1 MIQDRVVHRLFKNAL
16 TRAAKCRGAN
26 EPSLRRKGSRRPPA
40 GSSWFEQLE
49 GRAVMAADGQHMQIG
64 MNLENVVDWSPAW
77 TFTDIFQ
84 ASRGW
89 IAHEVNTAT
98 GAMTWDVSATN
109 PIRVDANGNPAVLSS
124 RINAGG
130 QTLKQMAGTL
140 MFRDID
146 GAYPGGTYRAEWDG
160 TGVVTFGF
168 DARAVAT
175 GRTADGRNFADLQVT
190 PSNSGISMRVEA
202 TSPTDPVRN
211 FHIWMPAWNG
221 QSFAGQR
228 WQPGADFS
236 PFHPLYLQ
244 RLRPFGTLR
253 FMGIQETNS
262 SDIRTWADRR
272 DANDI
277 RQGSGIEG
285 SPSEPLA
292 NGMSVEYMVQ
302 LANDLDADAWFN
314 MPHMAD
320 DTFVRNF
327 ASYVR
332 DHLEP
337 GRKAYV
343 EWSNEIWN
351 FGWGFQA
358 SQWVMEQT
366 RLPQN
371 AGLDNWQVAGREA
384 KRDLDIWTDVFRG
397 QTDRLVRVAAG
408 WAANDWV
415 TNRVVESMGGSFDAI
430 AIAPYFNPN
439 DDKRDSYT
447 AATTVDTILTD
458 TRAAVAESVGW
469 VRNHRAL
476 ADDWSISLGRD
487 IKLLAYEGGPHMDGR
502 SAPYQNAF
510 YAAVNDPRMG
520 GIERDYLKA
529 LDAEGMDLYVD
540 FQFTGQSGATPW
552 GDFAKLHRMDEPLD
566 TAYRYNAVV
575 AAADGSLWSTTAAP
589 ALPVVTAVAADN
601 AAAEAGRDPG
611 TIRFTRTG
619 GDLTA
624 ALTVKYTVGGV
635 ATAGGDFERLSG
647 TVTFAA
653 DAATADVVIQPID
666 DVLVEAAESVTIMLS
681 GGMGYTVGS
690 ATTGEVTIASD
701 DIAVVPIVSVAS
713 AAVTEGNSG
722 VRRMPFIVSLSAAT
736 SETLTVLWSTA
747 NRTAT
752 AGRDYRSA
760 SGRVTFLPGQLTAT
774 VNVWVIG
781 DWVKEGNESFIVTL
795 SSPRNAL
802 LSPASRT
809 ATGVIIN
816 DDGLSRV
823 AVAAAFASLDA
834 SNAKTRRG
842 SRSF

>member
-1 MIQDRVVHRLFKNAL
+1 MIPKFVLQRLFKNA
-16 TRAAKCRGAN
+16 TAGAAKCAGT
-26 EPSLRRKGSRRPPA
+26 RRHRRRPQASRPQTT
-40 GSSWFEQLE
+40 GSVGVEQLE
-49 GRAVMAADGQHMQIG
+49 SRALMAADGQHMQVG

-77 TFTDIFQ
+77 TFKDVFQ

-89 IAHEVNTAT
+89 ITHEVNTAT
-98 GAMTWDVSATN
+98 GAMTWDVGATN
-109 PIRVDANGNPAVLSS
+109 PVRVDANGNPTMLTS
-124 RINAGG
+124 RVNASG
-130 QTLKQMAGTL
+130 QTLRQMAGTL

-190 PSNSGISMRVEA
+190 PSGSGIYMRVEQ
-202 TSPTDPVRN
+202 TSPTDPARN

-221 QSFAGQR
+221 QSFAGRR

-236 PFHPLYLQ
+236 PFHPLYIQ
-244 RLRPFGTLR
+244 RLQPFGTLR
-253 FMGIQETNS
+253 FMGMQETNT

-327 ASYVR
+327 ATYVR

-351 FGWGFQA
+351 FGWGFEA
-358 SQWVMEQT
+358 SQWVMDQT

-384 KRDLDIWTDVFRG
+384 KRDLDIWSNVFSG

-430 AIAPYFNPN
+430 AIAPYFNP
-439 DDKRDSYT
+439 DDEHRDSYT
-447 AATTVDTILTD
+447 SATTVDTILAD
-458 TRAAVAESVGW
+458 TRAAVATSVGW
-469 VRNHRAL
+469 VRNHQNL
-476 ADDWSISLGRD
+476 ANSWGATLGRD

-520 GIERDYLKA
+520 DIERDYLRA

-540 FQFTGQSGATPW
+540 FQYTGQPGASPW
-552 GDFAKLHRMDEPLD
+552 GDFAKLHRMDEPLE

-575 AAADGSLWSTTAAP
+575 AAADGSLWSATPAP
-589 ALPVVTAVAADN
+589 ALPVVTLATVDGT
-601 AAAEAGRDPG
+601 AAEAGLDPG
-611 TIRFTRTG
+611 TVRFTRTG

-624 ALTVKYTVGGV
+624 ALTVSYTVGGS
-635 ATAGGDFERLSG
+635 ATAGSDYERLSG

-653 DAATADVVIQPID
+653 GETTADVTILPLD
-666 DVLVEAAESVTIMLS
+666 DVAVERPESVTITL
-681 GGMGYTVGS
+681 GAGAGYTAGP
-690 ATTGEVTIASD
+690 TTRGEIAITSD
-701 DIAVVPIVSVAS
+701 DVAVVPVVSIAS
-713 AAVTEGNSG
+713 AAIMEGNSG
-722 VRRMPFIVSLSAAT
+722 RRSRCRWRSTSA
-736 SETLTVLWSTA
+736 
-747 NRTAT
+747 
-752 AGRDYRSA
+752 
-760 SGRVTFLPGQLTAT
+760 P
-774 VNVWVIG
+774 
-781 DWVKEGNESFIVTL
+781 
-795 SSPRNAL
+795 
-802 LSPASRT
+802 
-809 ATGVIIN
+809 
-816 DDGLSRV
+816 
-823 AVAAAFASLDA
+823 
-834 SNAKTRRG
+834 
-842 SRSF
+842 SRSPSSLPRAKA

>member
-1 MIQDRVVHRLFKNAL
+1 MIQKRPVHELFKNAWV
-16 TRAAKCRGAN
+16 RASKCGTVNTDR
-26 EPSLRRKGSRRPPA
+26 SRRQA
-40 GSSWFEQLE
+40 SSLKSTALSRFEQLE
-49 GRAVMAADGQHMQIG
+49 PRAVMVADGQHMQVG

-98 GAMTWDVSATN
+98 GAMAWDVGATN

-124 RINAGG
+124 RVNASG

-175 GRTADGRNFADLQVT
+175 GRSADGRNFADLQVT
-190 PSNSGISMRVEA
+190 PSNSGISMRVEV

-211 FHIWMPAWNG
+211 VHIWMPAWNG

-244 RLRPFGTLR
+244 RLQPFGALR
-253 FMGIQETNS
+253 FMGMQETNS

-332 DHLEP
+332 DHLKP
-337 GRKAYV
+337 GLKAYV

-351 FGWGFQA
+351 FGWGFEA
-358 SQWVMEQT
+358 SQWVLEQT

-397 QTDRLVRVAAG
+397 QADRLVRVAAG

-439 DDKRDSYT
+439 DEKRDSYT

-469 VRNHRAL
+469 VRNHRVL
-476 ADDWSISLGRD
+476 ADTWSNSLGRG

-502 SAPYQNAF
+502 NAPYQSAF

-520 GIERDYLKA
+520 DIERDYLRA

-552 GDFAKLHRMDEPLD
+552 GDFAKLHRMDEPLE

-575 AAADGSLWSTTAAP
+575 AAADGSLWSSTPGP
-589 ALPVVTAVAADN
+589 ALPVVTVAAADSVAN
-601 AAAEAGRDPG
+601 EAGRDPG
-611 TIRFTRTG
+611 TIRFIRAG
-619 GDLTA
+619 GDLAT
-624 ALTVKYTVGGV
+624 ALTVNYAVGGV
-635 ATAGGDFERLSG
+635 ATAGGDYERLAG

-653 DAATADVVIQPID
+653 GVATADVAIQPID
-666 DVLVEAAESVTIMLS
+666 DVVVEASESVTVMLS
-681 GGMGYTVGS
+681 GGTGYIVGS
-690 ATTGEVTIASD
+690 AIRGEVTITSD
-701 DIAVVPIVSVAS
+701 DVAVVPIVSIAS
-713 AAVTEGNSG
+713 TAVMEGNG
-722 VRRMPFIVSLSAAT
+722 GMRRMPFTVSLSATTTEAV
-736 SETLTVLWSTA
+736 TVLWSTA

-752 AGRDYRSA
+752 AGRDYRA
-760 SGRVTFLPGQLTAT
+760 TSGRVSFLPGQLTAT

-781 DWVKEGNESFIVTL
+781 DLVKEGNESFVITL
-795 SSPRNAL
+795 SSPKNAL
-802 LSPASRT
+802 LSPALRT
-809 ATGVIIN
+809 AMGVIVN
-816 DDGLSRV
+816 DDGLTRM
-823 AVAAAFASLDA
+823 ALAAAFASLDTI
-834 SNAKTRRG
+834 NAKTRRG
-842 SRSF
+842 SRS

>member
-1 MIQDRVVHRLFKNAL
+1 MIPKGPVHRLFKNAL
-16 TRAAKCRGAN
+16 VGAAKCLAANRHRPRWGA
-26 EPSLRRKGSRRPPA
+26 SRRQSP
-40 GSSWFEQLE
+40 GSSGLE
-49 GRAVMAADGQHMQIG
+49 RLERRVVMAADGQHMQVG

-89 IAHEVNTAT
+89 IAHELNTAT
-98 GAMTWDVSATN
+98 GAIAWDVGATN
-109 PIRVDANGNPAVLSS
+109 PIRVDADGNPALLSS
-124 RINAGG
+124 RVNASG
-130 QTLKQMAGTL
+130 QTLRQMAGTL

-160 TGVVTFGF
+160 TGAVTFGF
-168 DARAVAT
+168 DARAAAT
-175 GRTADGRNFADLQVT
+175 GRTSDGRNFADLQVT
-190 PSNSGISMRVEA
+190 PSNSGIFMRVEE
-202 TSPTDPVRN
+202 TSPNDPVRN

-221 QSFAGQR
+221 QSFTGQR
-228 WQPGADFS
+228 WQPGVDYS

-244 RLRPFGTLR
+244 RLQPFGTLR
-253 FMGIQETNS
+253 FMGMQETNT

-277 RQGSGIEG
+277 RQGSGAEG
-285 SPSEPLA
+285 SPSESLA

-327 ASYVR
+327 ATYAR

-351 FGWGFQA
+351 FGWGFEA
-358 SQWVMEQT
+358 SQWVVEQT

-384 KRDLDIWTDVFRG
+384 KRDLDIWTDVFSG

-415 TNRVVESMGGSFDAI
+415 TNRVVESMGGSFDAL

-439 DDKRDSYT
+439 DDLRASYS

-469 VRNHRAL
+469 VRNHRGL
-476 ADDWSISLGRD
+476 ADTWSTSLGRD

-502 SAPYQNAF
+502 NAPYQNAF
-510 YAAVNDPRMG
+510 YAAANDPRMG
-520 GIERDYLKA
+520 EIERDYLRA

-552 GDFAKLHRMDEPLD
+552 GDFAKLHRMDEPLE
-566 TAYRYNAVV
+566 TSYRYNAVL
-575 AAADGSLWSTTAAP
+575 AAADGSLWSSAPVP
-589 ALPVVTAVAADN
+589 ALPVVTVATVDGAV
-601 AAAEAGRDPG
+601 AEAGRDPG

-624 ALTVKYTVGGV
+624 PLTVNYTVGGV
-635 ATAGGDFERLSG
+635 ATAGGDYERLSG
-647 TVTFAA
+647 TATFAA
-653 DAATADVVIQPID
+653 GAATADVVIQPID
-666 DVLVEAAESVTIMLS
+666 DVVVESPESVTVTLS
-681 GGMGYTVGS
+681 GGTGYTVG
-690 ATTGEVTIASD
+690 AAIRGEVTITSD
-701 DIAVVPIVSVAS
+701 DVALVPIVSIAS
-713 AAVTEGNSG
+713 AAVMEGNSG
-722 VRRMPFIVSLSAAT
+722 SRLISFTLSLSAT
-736 SETLTVLWSTA
+736 TTEIVTVRWSTA
-747 NRTAT
+747 NRTAI

-760 SGRVTFLPGQLTAT
+760 SGVVTFRPGQRTAT
-774 VNVWVIG
+774 ANVWVIG
-781 DWVKEGNESFIVTL
+781 DWVREGNESFVVTL
-795 SSPRNAL
+795 SSPRNAT
-802 LSPASRT
+802 LSLSSRM
-809 ATGVIIN
+809 ATGVIFN
-816 DDGLSRV
+816 DDGLSR
-823 AVAAAFASLDA
+823 AALAAAFASLNA
-834 SNAKTRRG
+834 YNAKTRR
-842 SRSF
+842 

>member
-1 MIQDRVVHRLFKNAL
+1 MRV
-16 TRAAKCRGAN
+16 
-26 EPSLRRKGSRRPPA
+26 
-40 GSSWFEQLE
+40 
-49 GRAVMAADGQHMQIG
+49 G

-77 TFTDIFQ
+77 TFTDVFQ

-89 IAHEVNTAT
+89 ITHEVNTAT
-98 GAMTWDVSATN
+98 GAMTWDVGATN
-109 PIRVDANGNPAVLSS
+109 PVRVDANGNPAILTS
-124 RINAGG
+124 RVNASG
-130 QTLKQMAGTL
+130 QTLRQMAGTL
-140 MFRDID
+140 MFRDTD

-168 DARAVAT
+168 DARPIAT
-175 GRTADGRNFADLQVT
+175 GRTADGRNYADLQVT
-190 PSNSGISMRVEA
+190 PSGSGIYMRVEQ
-202 TSPTDPVRN
+202 TSPTDPARN

-244 RLRPFGTLR
+244 RLQPFGTLR
-253 FMGIQETNS
+253 FMGMQETNT

-272 DANDI
+272 DTNDI

-327 ASYVR
+327 ATYVR

-351 FGWGFQA
+351 FGWGFEA

-384 KRDLDIWTDVFRG
+384 KRDLDIWSNVFSG

-430 AIAPYFNPN
+430 AIAPYFNP
-439 DDKRDSYT
+439 DDEHRDSYT
-447 AATTVDTILTD
+447 SATTVDTILAD
-458 TRAAVAESVGW
+458 TRAAVATSVGW
-469 VRNHRAL
+469 VRNHQNL
-476 ADDWSISLGRD
+476 ANSWGATLGRD
-487 IKLLAYEGGPHMDGR
+487 IKLLAYEGGPHLDGR

-520 GIERDYLKA
+520 DIERDYLRA
-529 LDAEGMDLYVD
+529 LDAEGMDLYLD
-540 FQFTGQSGATPW
+540 FQFTGQAGATPW
-552 GDFAKLHRMDEPLD
+552 GDFAKLHRMNEPLE

-575 AAADGSLWSTTAAP
+575 AAANGSLWSSTPAP
-589 ALPVVTAVAADN
+589 ALPIVTVTTPDG
-601 AAAEAGRDPG
+601 AAAEAGRDAG

-624 ALTVKYTVGGV
+624 SLTVNYTVGGT
-635 ATAGGDFERLSG
+635 ATAGGDYERLPG

-653 DAATADVVIQPID
+653 GATTADVTILPID
-666 DVLVEAAESVTIMLS
+666 DNSVERPESVTVAL
-681 GGMGYTVGS
+681 GPGTGYTAGS
-690 ATTGEVTIASD
+690 TTRSEVTITSD
-701 DIAVVPIVSVAS
+701 DIAVVPVVSIAS
-713 AAVTEGNSG
+713 AAIMEGNAG
-722 VRRMPFIVSLSAAT
+722 RRLISFTLSLSAAT
-736 SETLTVLWSTA
+736 TETVTVRWSTA
-747 NRTAT
+747 NGSAT
-752 AGRDYRSA
+752 AGRDYLAA
-760 SGRVTFLPGQLTAT
+760 SGVATFRPGQRTAT
-774 VNVWVIG
+774 ANVWVLG
-781 DWVKEGNESFIVTL
+781 DWLKEGNETFFVNLSSPSNVTL
-795 SSPRNAL
+795 SSTA
-802 LSPASRT
+802 RT
-809 ATGVIIN
+809 ATGVIYN
-816 DDGLSRV
+816 DDGLSRAALV
-823 AVAAAFASLDA
+823 AAFASLDA
-834 SNAKTRRG
+834 FNTR
-842 SRSF
+842 SRR

>member
-1 MIQDRVVHRLFKNAL
+1 MIRTFLGQRLCKNAVAG
-16 TRAAKCRGAN
+16 AAKCGGAGQG
-26 EPSLRRKGSRRPPA
+26 RRPSRRRA
-40 GSSWFEQLE
+40 TGSLGIEQCEPRTL
-49 GRAVMAADGQHMQIG
+49 MAADTQHMQVG
-64 MNLENVVDWSPAW
+64 MNLENIVDWSPAW
-77 TFTDIFQ
+77 TFTDVFQ

-89 IAHEVNTAT
+89 ITQEVNTAT
-98 GAMTWDVSATN
+98 GEVTWDVGATN
-109 PIRVDANGNPAVLSS
+109 PVRVDANGTPTMLTS
-124 RINAGG
+124 RVNGSG
-130 QTLKQMAGTL
+130 QTLRQMAGTL
-140 MFRDID
+140 MFRDVD
-146 GAYPGGTYRAEWDG
+146 GGYPGGTYRAEWDG

-168 DARAVAT
+168 DAHSVAT

-190 PSNSGISMRVEA
+190 PSNNGIFMRIEA

-211 FHIWMPAWNG
+211 VHIWMPDWNG
-221 QSFAGQR
+221 QRFAGQR

-236 PFHPLYLQ
+236 PFHPLYLE
-244 RLRPFGTLR
+244 RLQPFGTLR
-253 FMGIQETNS
+253 FMGMQETNT

-327 ASYVR
+327 ATYVR

-337 GRKAYV
+337 GLKAYV

-351 FGWGFQA
+351 FGWGFEA

-384 KRDLDIWTDVFRG
+384 KRDLDIWSNVFSG
-397 QTDRLVRVAAG
+397 QADRLVRVAAG

-430 AIAPYFNPN
+430 AIAPYFNPT
-439 DDKRDSYT
+439 DEQRDSYT
-447 AATTVDTILTD
+447 AATTVDTILAD

-476 ADDWSISLGRD
+476 ADTWAATLGRG
-487 IKLLAYEGGPHMDGR
+487 IKLVAYEGGPHMDGR
-502 SAPYQNAF
+502 GGPYQNAF

-520 GIERDYLKA
+520 AIERDYLRA

-540 FQFTGQSGATPW
+540 FQFTGQAGATPW
-552 GDFAKLHRMDEPLD
+552 GDFAKLHRMDQPLD

-575 AAADGSLWSTTAAP
+575 AAADGSLWSSTPTP
-589 ALPVVTAVAADN
+589 ALPVVTVSTADGT
-601 AAAEAGRDPG
+601 ATEAGREPG

-624 ALTVKYTVGGV
+624 ALTVNYTVGGA
-635 ATAGGDFERLSG
+635 ATAGGDYELLPG

-653 DAATADVVIQPID
+653 GEATADVTTLPID
-666 DVLVEAAESVTIMLS
+666 DTAVERPESVAVTLS
-681 GGMGYTVGS
+681 AAPGYTFGS
-690 ATTGEVTIASD
+690 FTRGEVTIASD
-701 DIAVVPIVSVAS
+701 DAAVVPVVSIAS
-713 AAVTEGNSG
+713 AAVMEGNG
-722 VRRMPFIVSLSAAT
+722 GRRLISFAISLSAAT
-736 SETLTVLWSTA
+736 TETVTVRWSTA
-747 NRTAT
+747 SGSAT
-752 AGRDYRSA
+752 AGRDYLPA
-760 SGRVTFLPGQLTAT
+760 SGVATFRPGQRTAT
-774 VNVWVIG
+774 ANVWVIG
-781 DWVKEGNESFIVTL
+781 DWVREGNETFFVSL
-795 SSPRNAL
+795 SSPSKATL
-802 LSPASRT
+802 LPTART
-809 ATGVIIN
+809 ATGVIFN
-816 DDGLSRV
+816 DDGLTR
-823 AVAAAFASLDA
+823 AALAAAFASLDA
-834 SNAKTRRG
+834 FNARARR
-842 SRSF
+842 